1 MTRQVKI
8 YRSQR
13 QRDMYLYV
21 DSAEDLERVPRA
33 LLKRFGVPVE
43 AMSLELSA
51 ERELA
56 RADANAVLESIA
68 EAGYYL
74 QMPPGL
80 KGVEGL

>member
-8 YRSQR
+8 YRSPR
-13 QRDMYLYV
+13 QLDMYLYV
-21 DSAEDLERVPRA
+21 DSAEDLERVPQA

-51 ERELA
+51 ERKLA
-56 RADANAVLESIA
+56 RADADAVLESIT

-80 KGVEGL
+80 EGVEGL